1 MTHTPTRI
9 SGRLV
14 VRRTPDGQLPLRDPE
29 PPRVHIPRQISE
41 HQRRLLRRAASP
53 DHQRWLAHTANTR
66 GCIRPVRLAGALHTV
81 ERATGRILDT
91 RHTTSSMPDG
101 VLYVPCGDRRASV
114 CPPCAE
120 TYRADTY
127 QLIKAGLAGGKGVP
141 SSVAMHPAVFATL
154 TAPSF
159 GPVHTR
165 HVNPKN
171 GKVAPCRMRRDLT
184 PCPHGK
190 RLICTAR
197 HTEQHP
203 SLGRPIC
210 LDCYD
215 HAAHVVWNAWA
226 GELWRRTTITLTRSL
241 KPLERQHG
249 VKLRISYGKVAE
261 YQRRGVVHFHALI
274 RLDGRDPAEPDA
286 ILAPPAGITAH
297 DLGELVAAAIASTAF
312 RTPDYPDT
320 THSWPIEWGRQLD
333 ICPLRT
339 GATAS
344 TGSTPANGVPDVS
357 TEAVAAYLAKYAT
370 KAVEPT
376 GLPIIGRMTAE
387 TAEHYSDPDTH
398 LGRLVAYA
406 FQLGTLPSSQTSE
419 QQRQD
424 WHDSFGRLRRWTHM
438 LGFGGHFA
446 TKSRRYSTTHKQLR
460 AARREWQRTTR
471 ADWRERYQDSDGSW
485 STSDDDT
492 ILIVCDLHLAGIG
505 WNSSAD
511 AQLATAAAARAR
523 AHRAALR
530 EHRTTA

>member
-1 MTHTPTRI
+1 MTTPTT
-9 SGRLV
+9 LAF
-14 VRRTPDGQLPLRDPE
+14 D
-29 PPRVHIPRQISE
+29 HSE
-41 HQRRLLRRAASP
+41 HRQQLLRRAGSP
-53 DHQRWLAHTANTR
+53 DHHRWLAHTANTR
-66 GCIRPVRLAGALHTV
+66 GCVRPVRLAGQLHTV
-81 ERATGRILDT
+81 EKATGRIIAS
-91 RHTTSSMPDG
+91 RHTITDMPDG

-127 QLIKAGLAGGKGVP
+127 QLIRAGLAGGKGVP
-141 SSVAMHPAVFATL
+141 PSVASHPAVFATL

-165 HVNPKN
+165 QVNRKT

-184 PCPHGK
+184 PCPHGR

-197 HTEQHP
+197 HTENHP
-203 SLGRPIC
+203 SLGRPLC

-215 HAAHVVWNAWA
+215 HAHHVVWNAWA
-226 GELWRRTTITLTRSL
+226 GELWRRTMIALTRSL
-241 KPLERQHG
+241 RPLERAHG

-274 RLDGRDPAEPDA
+274 RLDLRDPVDPDA
-286 ILAPPAGITAH
+286 ILPPPGGITGH
-297 DLGELVAAAIASTAF
+297 DLGELVAAAIRSTRF

-333 ICPLRT
+333 IRPIRT
-339 GATAS
+339 TSTEGA
-344 TGSTPANGVPDVS
+344 PDVS
-357 TEAVAAYLAKYAT
+357 AEAVAAYLAKYAT
-370 KAVEPT
+370 KATEPT
-376 GLPIIGRMTAE
+376 GLPVTGRMNGE

-398 LGRLVAYA
+398 LGRLIAYA
-406 FQLGTLPSSQTSE
+406 WQLGTLPSSQTSE

-424 WHDSFGRLRRWTHM
+424 WHDTYGRLRRWTHM

-471 ADWRERYQDSDGSW
+471 ADWRERHALVLGS
-485 STSDDDT
+485 TTDDDT
-492 ILIVCDLHLAGIG
+492 TLIVCDLSLAGIG
-505 WNSSAD
+505 WNTAAD

-523 AHRAALR
+523 EHRVRLR
-530 EHRTTA
+530 EERTIA